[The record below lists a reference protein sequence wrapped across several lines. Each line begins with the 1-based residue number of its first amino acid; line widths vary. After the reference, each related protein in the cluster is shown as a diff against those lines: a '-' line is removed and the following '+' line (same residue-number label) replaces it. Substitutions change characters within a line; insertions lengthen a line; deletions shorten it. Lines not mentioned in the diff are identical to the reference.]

1 MVEVRQYHQYVIRVD
16 GTGRVTIRN
25 LHHLKKFTPFHNP
38 VIPGSL
44 VTPTVAPDDAVT
56 GNPPPSAQPH
66 MSSPAPQSPMP
77 GNPTGVDLN
86 KPSSP
91 VYPVGTPTTT
101 KAEDRT
107 SPIGRLSTPGT
118 RMGTTVITR
127 VPHDQVE
134 TVTKDTT
141 QKDIRQTVLEPKR
154 LDFDQSE
161 PHGPTP
167 DKPATSMPRALARLQ
182 PHNKPGKKEL
192 LMPRRPCHR
201 DNTK

>member
-1 MVEVRQYHQYVIRVD
+1 M
-16 GTGRVTIRN
+16 
-25 LHHLKKFTPFHNP
+25 
-38 VIPGSL
+38 
-44 VTPTVAPDDAVT
+44 
-56 GNPPPSAQPH
+56 
-66 MSSPAPQSPMP
+66 
-77 GNPTGVDLN
+77 
-86 KPSSP
+86 
-91 VYPVGTPTTT
+91 GTP
-101 KAEDRT
+101 
-107 SPIGRLSTPGT
+107 
-118 RMGTTVITR
+118 VITR